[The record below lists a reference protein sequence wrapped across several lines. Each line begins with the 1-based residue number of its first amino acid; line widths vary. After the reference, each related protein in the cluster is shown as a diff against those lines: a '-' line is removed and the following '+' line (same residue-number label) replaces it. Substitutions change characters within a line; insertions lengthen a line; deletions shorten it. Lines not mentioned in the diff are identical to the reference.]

1 MRVVTHR
8 YEDPLSRIWISCA
21 ERMGLRV
28 ARDPSAYA
36 STDGQG
42 TMFIATDEHL
52 DGDDSL
58 AQMIFHEICHSLV
71 EGPEA
76 FTKVDWGL
84 DNIGPDDIVREHA
97 CLRLQALL
105 TRPLGLAGVFAP
117 TTDFRTFWD
126 ALGPDPLL
134 PEGDPSVPLARLAM
148 TRVKREPW
156 NPHLERALHA
166 TAAIAESVAALS
178 DFRSASDSLWARV
191 EPKRPPHPSGL
202 PSAAEG
208 TRAHRESCG
217 SCAWAHMRRGQ
228 LHCHKTRARVRAEFA
243 ACERW
248 EGPLDCQAC
257 AACCR
262 EAFDTVLVGKR
273 EPLVRKYP
281 SLVVLTNE
289 TYEIPRAGKC
299 PLLSGEG
306 RDEAPYSCDA
316 YEVRPRSCREFERG
330 SANCLFAR
338 ERVGLSF

>member
-1 MRVVTHR
+1 MRIVTHH

-21 ERMGLRV
+21 EGMGLRV
-28 ARDPSAYA
+28 VRDPNAYA
-36 STDGQG
+36 STDGRG
-42 TMFIATDEHL
+42 AMFISTDEHL
-52 DGDDSL
+52 DADDSL

-71 EGPEA
+71 EGPDA
-76 FTKVDWGL
+76 FTKIDWGL
-84 DNIGPDDIVREHA
+84 DNVGSGDVVREHA

-105 TRPLGLAGVFAP
+105 SRPLGIAGVFAP
-117 TTDFRTFWD
+117 TTDFRSFWD
-126 ALGPDPLL
+126 ALGPDPLF
-134 PEGDPSVPLARLAM
+134 PEDDPSVPLARLAM
-148 TRVKREPW
+148 TRVKRAPW

-166 TAAIAESVAALS
+166 TASIAQSVAAVSGLPS
-178 DFRSASDSLWARV
+178 TSDSLWARV

-208 TRAHRESCG
+208 TRACRESCG

-228 LHCHKTRARVRAEFA
+228 LHCHKAQTKIRAELV

-248 EGPLDCQAC
+248 EGALDCQTC

-273 EPLVRKYP
+273 EPIVRKFP
-281 SLVVLTNE
+281 ALVVLTNGA
-289 TYEIPRAGKC
+289 YEIPREGTC
-299 PLLSGEG
+299 PLLSTEG
-306 RDEAPYSCDA
+306 NHHACEA